1 MMSGVMKYKLKKE
14 LKAEAKQ
21 TRIKVF
27 EKKLKCFYTNL
38 EMTSNNN
45 I

>member
-1 MMSGVMKYKLKKE
+1 MCIDNNNDTIE
-14 LKAEAKQ
+14 EAKQ
-21 TRIKVF
+21 TVIKLF
-27 EKKLKCFYTNL
+27 KKKLKCFYTNL